1 MKVIYTLSILMIFS
15 LTGCK
20 PKTPPVVTE
29 EAIKV
34 RTTKIMTGEI
44 SVPIHSTGLLT
55 SDQEMKLSFKTGG
68 IIARVPVQEGEKVKK
83 GVLLASLNLAEI
95 NAQVTQARNGY
106 EKAMRDFTRARNL
119 YTDSVA
125 TLEQYQNATTALSVA
140 KSNLEIAQYNLS
152 HSAIIAPENGVV
164 LKQLYKT
171 NEMVGAGYPV
181 FLFGTTGKSWKVK
194 AGFPD
199 KDIVKIN
206 PGDSADIVLDA
217 WPDINFRGV
226 VTQVAEMSAPLTGTY
241 EAEISVND
249 AGYRFASGFVAGVDV
264 YPSKAE
270 SFLTI
275 PVQSLIEA
283 DGRSAYV
290 FIITGDGRAR
300 KIKIDIR
307 TLIGTS
313 AAVTGIT
320 DSIAEIVSEGA
331 AYLRDGIKV
340 EVVK

>member
-1 MKVIYTLSILMIFS
+1 MKVTYILLILTVISFS
-15 LTGCK
+15 GCK
-20 PKTPPVVTE
+20 PKTAPISAD

-34 RTTKIMTGEI
+34 RTTKIMTGKVSI
-44 SVPIHSTGLLT
+44 PIHSTGILT

-68 IIARVPVQEGEKVKK
+68 IIARVPVKEGEKVKK
-83 GVLLASLNLAEI
+83 GALLASLNLSEI

-106 EKAMRDFTRARNL
+106 EKAQRDFSRARNL
-119 YTDSVA
+119 YRDSVA
-125 TLEQYQNATTALSVA
+125 TLEQYQNANSALSVA

-152 HSAIIAPENGVV
+152 HSTIIAPDNGVI

-171 NEMVGAGYPV
+171 NEMVGSGYPV
-181 FLFGTTGKSWKVK
+181 FLFGTTGKNWKIK

-206 PGDSADIVLDA
+206 QGDSARIVLDA
-217 WPDINFRGV
+217 WPGVNFRGV

-249 AGYRFASGFVAGVDV
+249 AGYRFASGFVAGVEV

-270 SFLTI
+270 SFLTV

-283 DGRSAYV
+283 DGRSAYL
-290 FIITGDGRAR
+290 FIVTGDGRAR
-300 KIKIDIR
+300 KIKVDVL

-331 AYLRDGIKV
+331 AYLRDGVRV